1 MEAKRAR
8 ARVASYICMHASI
21 HELICDHLCVHQ
33 CLKTMDGP
41 AIFIF
46 VSYNYYTLHGDP
58 SYICMHVR
66 AKNRNSY
73 RDFETTQYLELNLFQ
88 ICTLDN

>member
-33 CLKTMDGP
+33 CLRPWMDLP
-41 AIFIF
+41 FFIF
-46 VSYNYYTLHGDP
+46 VSYNYYIPFTEMLVT
-58 SYICMHVR
+58 YACMSGPKVGIHTEIL
-66 AKNRNSY
+66 KPLNNS
-73 RDFETTQYLELNLFQ
+73 
-88 ICTLDN
+88 IS

>member
-8 ARVASYICMHASI
+8 ARVASYICMHSSI

-41 AIFIF
+41 AILIF
-46 VSYNYYTLHGDP
+46 VSYNYHILFTDMLVTYA
-58 SYICMHVR
+58 CMSGPKVGIHTEIL
-66 AKNRNSY
+66 KPH
-73 RDFETTQYLELNLFQ
+73 
-88 ICTLDN
+88 

>member
-46 VSYNYYTLHGDP
+46 VSYNYY
-58 SYICMHVR
+58 YIPFTEMLVTYACMSGPKIGIHTEIL
-66 AKNRNSY
+66 KS
-73 RDFETTQYLELNLFQ
+73 LNIL
-88 ICTLDN
+88 N